1 MPLSSP
7 DQPSTSRPVLKTSSD
22 PVAVVGG
29 SAAGLFTAYLL
40 ARANVPVR
48 VFEQSPSIDPA
59 ARTLIVTRRMNDILG
74 EVGSPSIVNEIRKF
88 ELFTDGRAASIT
100 LDQPDLIIERS
111 ALIHSL
117 AKHAR
122 EAGAQ
127 IALGRNF
134 RDLNSKNGKIT
145 LDLEHAAENSTE
157 QFSAQTVVAA
167 DGASSRVAQAAGW
180 PKSKTVPLVQAIVP
194 LPKDMSPDTV
204 RVWFVPAD
212 TPYFYWLI
220 PESAERGALGL
231 IGEVGS
237 EARKHLEAFLV
248 KRNLEPL
255 AFQGARI
262 PVYTRWVPVRKKLAG
277 GEVFLVG
284 DAADQVKVSTVGGI
298 VTGLRGAAGVAEA
311 ILGGG
316 ASRELRE
323 LRRELDMHLLIRRA
337 MHHFT
342 QDDYSRLVDSLNA
355 PAKRSLSQY
364 SRDEALKV
372 LWRVCVSQPRLI
384 LMGLRG
390 ILTNGRSFARVNNP

>member
-1 MPLSSP
+1 MPLLVPDRSSNVG
-7 DQPSTSRPVLKTSSD
+7 SVHSGKE

-29 SAAGLFTAYLL
+29 SAAGLFTSYLL
-40 ARANVPVR
+40 ARAGVPVR
-48 VFEQSPSIDPA
+48 VFEQSGDIDPA
-59 ARTLIVTRRMNDILG
+59 ARTLIVTSRMNDLLG
-74 EVGSPSIVNEIRKF
+74 DAGSASIVNKIRKF
-88 ELFTDGRAASIT
+88 ELFTDGRAATIT
-100 LDQPDLIIERS
+100 LAQPDLIIERS
-111 ALIHSL
+111 TLIRSL
-117 AKHAR
+117 AKCAQ

-127 IALGRNF
+127 ISLGRNF
-134 RDLNSKNGKIT
+134 RGLAPDAGKIT
-145 LDLEHAAENSTE
+145 LDLEHAAENRTE
-157 QFSAQTVVAA
+157 QFSAETVVAG

-231 IGEVGS
+231 IGEVGA

-248 KRNLEPL
+248 KRKLEPI

-262 PVYTRWVPVRKKLAG
+262 PVYRRWVPVQRKLG
-277 GEVFLVG
+277 GGQVFLVG

-311 ILGGG
+311 ILRGG

-323 LRRELDMHLLIRRA
+323 LRRELDIHLLVRRA

-342 QDDYSRLVDSLNA
+342 QEDYSRLVDSLNA

-364 SRDEALKV
+364 SRDEGLKV

-390 ILTNGRSFARVNNP
+390 ILTHGRSFGRANNP

>member
-1 MPLSSP
+1 MPLSAP
-7 DQPSTSRPVLKTSSD
+7 DYSSNVGSAHSGKQ

-29 SAAGLFTAYLL
+29 SAAGLFTSYLL
-40 ARANVPVR
+40 ARAGVPVR
-48 VFEQSPSIDPA
+48 VFEQSGDIDPA
-59 ARTLIVTRRMNDILG
+59 ARTLIVTRRMNDLLG
-74 EVGSPSIVNEIRKF
+74 DAGLASIVNEIRKF
-88 ELFTDGRAASIT
+88 ELFTDGRAATIT

-111 ALIHSL
+111 TLIRSL
-117 AKHAR
+117 AKYAQ

-127 IALGRNF
+127 ISLGRNF
-134 RDLNSKNGKIT
+134 RGLAPDAGKIT
-145 LDLEHAAENSTE
+145 LELEHAAENRTE
-157 QFSAQTVVAA
+157 QFSAETVVAG
-167 DGASSRVAQAAGW
+167 DGASSRVARAAGW
-180 PKSKTVPLVQAIVP
+180 PKSKTVPLVQAIVA

-220 PESAERGALGL
+220 PESAHRGALGL

-248 KRNLEPL
+248 KRKLEPI

-262 PVYTRWVPVRKKLAG
+262 PVYRRWVPVRKKLG
-277 GEVFLVG
+277 GGQVFLVG

-311 ILGGG
+311 ILCGG

-323 LRRELDMHLLIRRA
+323 LRRELDIHLLVRRS

-342 QDDYSRLVDSLNA
+342 QEDYSRLVDSLNA

-364 SRDEALKV
+364 SRDEALKI
-372 LWRVCVSQPRLI
+372 LWRVCVNQPRLI

-390 ILTNGRSFARVNNP
+390 ILTHGRSFGRANNP